1 MLNCETVTLKR
12 NVTERSTLG
21 GLLKSLGTQEAMPGF
36 MFDGKEMIGGNF
48 FVGGDVI

>member
-1 MLNCETVTLKR
+1 MLNFESVTLQR
-12 NVTERSTLG
+12 NVTERCTLR
-21 GLLKSLGTQEAMPGF
+21 GLLKSLQAQEAMPGF